1 MLNIGL
7 IGNIKAIEKQAEK
20 LKKYPDLRIQGKASA
35 GTKDWHSEY
44 DFSIPEYNR
53 VELIE
58 RCDAVI
64 LEDSAHVPYSLIID
78 AIKRNKHIFF
88 FGYPDFTEIQC
99 QELIKLIEE
108 AGTVVQITNPLFYN
122 SSVQCLVHNT
132 STPFYLSVDIN
143 RPYSNYTHK
152 VLWDILFLVTKMGQT
167 LPKKIK
173 TFYAEH
179 KEKSYQFI
187 NIRNEYS
194 DSSVLDL
201 NLTLEEKNEKYQFRV
216 ISENNYFDL
225 NLINNQISGKT
236 GKKRAVHTKKS
247 EIVKEYESFFK
258 AIIKKQLPLT
268 GISEYSVVLKI
279 VEEIN
284 GKISLPSL

>member
-7 IGNIKAIEKQAEK
+7 IGNIAAIEKQAER

-35 GTKDWHSEY
+35 GTKDGHSEY

-58 RCDAVI
+58 RCDALI
-64 LEDSAHVPYSLIID
+64 LEDSAHVPYSLLID

-88 FGYPDFTEIQC
+88 SGYPDFTEIQC

-122 SSVQCLVHNT
+122 SSVQWVVHNT
-132 STPFYLSVDIN
+132 STPFYLSVEVT
-143 RPYSNYTHK
+143 RPCSRFTNK

-167 LPKKIK
+167 LPKKMKI
-173 TFYAEH
+173 FNAEH
-179 KEKSYQFI
+179 KEKDYHFI
-187 NIRNEYS
+187 NIRNDYS

-216 ISENNYFDL
+216 ISEKNYFDV
-225 NLINNQISGKT
+225 NLITHQIT
-236 GKKRAVHTKKS
+236 GKKRAIHTKKP

-268 GISEYSVVLKI
+268 GISEYADVLKI

-284 GKISLPSL
+284 GKISLPSQ

>member
-7 IGNIKAIEKQAEK
+7 IGNINAIEKQAEK

-35 GTKDWHSEY
+35 GTKDGHSEY

-64 LEDSAHVPYSLIID
+64 LEGSSLVPYSLITD

-88 FGYPDFTEIQC
+88 FGYPDFTGKQC
-99 QELIKLIEE
+99 QELLKLIEE

-122 SSVQCLVHNT
+122 SSVQWMVHHT
-132 STPFYLSVDIN
+132 SLPFYLSVDIN
-143 RPYSNYTHK
+143 KPHSEYTSK

-167 LPKKIK
+167 LPRKIK
-173 TFYAEH
+173 TFHAGH
-179 KEKSYQFI
+179 KENAYQFT

-201 NLTLEEKNEKYQFRV
+201 NLTMDEKSRKYRFKV
-216 ISENNYFDL
+216 ISADNFFEL
-225 NLINNQISGKT
+225 NLINHQISRKNRT
-236 GKKRAVHTKKS
+236 VHIKKS

-268 GISEYSVVLKI
+268 GISEYFVVLQI

-284 GKISLPSL
+284 GKISFPLL